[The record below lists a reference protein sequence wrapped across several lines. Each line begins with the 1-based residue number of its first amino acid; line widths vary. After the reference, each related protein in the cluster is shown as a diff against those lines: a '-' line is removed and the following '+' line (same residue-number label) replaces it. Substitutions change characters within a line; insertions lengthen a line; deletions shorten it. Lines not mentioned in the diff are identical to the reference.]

1 MASDGDQTRR
11 ERPSQ
16 SGELTTPRDAMFGA
30 EPSPSL
36 GEETRTMGGVGDE
49 DAAVSKKFPVDGWDR
64 YEFVSFLGSGGMG
77 AVYTG
82 RHPERPRFVAVSFQ
96 RGAEGRPGSRF
107 LAEARAQAR
116 VEHEHVCKVYEVG

>member
-36 GEETRTMGGVGDE
+36 GEETRTMGGDTDGD
-49 DAAVSKKFPVDGWDR
+49 DAVAAKKFPVDGWDR
-64 YEFVSFLGSGGMG
+64 YEFVSFLGRGGMG
-77 AVYTG
+77 AVYKA
-82 RHPERPRFVAVSFQ
+82 RDPQLSRFVALKFLL
-96 RGAEGRPGSRF
+96 RTEGARASRF
-107 LAEARAQAR
+107 VGEARAQAR
-116 VEHEHVCKVYEVG
+116 VEHEHVCKVYEV